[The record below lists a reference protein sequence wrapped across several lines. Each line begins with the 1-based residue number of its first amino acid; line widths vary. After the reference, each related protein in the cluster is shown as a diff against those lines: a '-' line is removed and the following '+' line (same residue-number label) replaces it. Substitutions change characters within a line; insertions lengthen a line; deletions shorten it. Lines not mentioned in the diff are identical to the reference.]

1 MYKDKITSLQNA
13 LYSQMQITSLKLE
26 SKIFNI
32 DYVAKTQDKPLYT
45 MLRDEQNLYGY
56 FKLPGSDTYL
66 TKVSYPVKYLDADIE
81 IIQNDTYTQLLP
93 FLLLTFILSILFAF
107 YTLHP
112 LKKSLEMTNEFI
124 KDILHDFNTPIST
137 IRLNTD
143 LLKEK
148 NTKPVHRIKNS
159 INTILN
165 LQNNLKNYIDDELGE
180 SETFDL
186 KQLIHERIDL
196 IQATYPHIIF
206 SKQVQSLMIHC
217 NKDAMSRILDNIF
230 SNACKYN
237 KTDGEVI
244 ISLAH
249 DTLHIEDTGVGIRHP
264 KKIFDR
270 FYKETSRGLGIG
282 LHIVKKLSNLM
293 HIEIAVSST
302 LGKGTTFTLDLS
314 QLTLHSCS

>member
-1 MYKDKITSLQNA
+1 
-13 LYSQMQITSLKLE
+13 MQITSLKLE

-32 DYVAKTQDKPLYT
+32 DYVAKTKDKPLYT

-66 TKVSYPVKYLDADIE
+66 TKVSYPAKNLDADID
-81 IIQNDTYTQLLP
+81 IIKNDIYSQLFP
-93 FLLLTFILSILFAF
+93 FLLMTLLLSILFSF
-107 YTLHP
+107 YTLYP
-112 LKKSLEMTNEFI
+112 IKKSLEMTNEFI

-137 IRLNTD
+137 IRLNAD

-148 NTKPVHRIKNS
+148 DTKPVQRIKNS
-159 INTILN
+159 ISSILN

-180 SETFDL
+180 SETFDIKTL
-186 KQLIHERIDL
+186 VDERIDL
-196 IQATYPHIIF
+196 IQATYPNITFLIDVH
-206 SKQVQSLMIHC
+206 SLMIHC

-244 ISLAH
+244 ISLSK
-249 DTLHIEDTGVGIRHP
+249 DKLYIEDTGTGIKHP

-293 HIEIAVSST
+293 HIDITVSSK
-302 LGKGTTFTLDLS
+302 LGKGTIFTLDLS
-314 QLTLHSCS
+314 ALTLHSYS

>member
-1 MYKDKITSLQNA
+1 
-13 LYSQMQITSLKLE
+13 
-26 SKIFNI
+26 
-32 DYVAKTQDKPLYT
+32 
-45 MLRDEQNLYGY
+45 
-56 FKLPGSDTYL
+56 L

-196 IQATYPHIIF
+196 IQATYPNIIF